1 MEDDV
6 TGDQLPENGGTDGM
20 RAALISGV
28 GQVDLVEVD
37 EAAPRPGTLTVDIT
51 LCGICGTEVGSY
63 RSGVLHS
70 PSVCGHEWVG
80 VVSAVGAQ
88 VDPGLEGERVVIGV
102 CAPCGSCP
110 ECRAG
115 YAENCR
121 VANRM
126 ARGKDPLAPGHGGFA
141 RRITVA
147 ADRVVAA
154 NPALSDVQAAV
165 VEPAAVAFH
174 GIRRSSIRPG
184 DLVAVLGAGPIGLLA
199 MQFARVAGAGHVVM
213 VEPSDRRRRL
223 AAELGADEAVAPDEA
238 GDRTMALSGEVGVD
252 VVVEASGVPALL
264 QTAVDLTRAGGTVT
278 LLSYLSRPSEV
289 NGARIMARETHI
301 VGANAYTRS
310 DFRRTMDLIADG
322 RVRVEPMH
330 TRTVGLAG
338 LPEALA
344 DLAAGIGDD
353 VKVLV
358 DPTVEVQ

>member
-1 MEDDV
+1 
-6 TGDQLPENGGTDGM
+6 M
-20 RAALISGV
+20 RAALITGERRIEH
-28 GQVDLVEVD
+28 VEVG
-37 EAAPRPGTLTVDIT
+37 EAGPTAGTLTVDIT
-51 LCGICGTEVGSY
+51 LCGICGTEVGSF

-110 ECRAG
+110 ECQAG
-115 YAENCR
+115 YPENCR
-121 VANRM
+121 VANLM
-126 ARGKDPLAPGHGGFA
+126 ARGKDPMAPAHGGFA
-141 RRITVA
+141 KRITVA
-147 ADRVVAA
+147 ADRVVPAH
-154 NPALSDVQAAV
+154 PALTDVQAAV

-174 GIRRSSIRPG
+174 GISRSGIRPG

-199 MQFARVAGAGHVVM
+199 MQFARAAGAGHVTM
-213 VEPSDRRRRL
+213 IEPSDRRRRL
-223 AAELGADEAVAPDEA
+223 AVELGADEAVAPEQA
-238 GDRTMALSGEVGVD
+238 AERTLAQSGEVGAD

-264 QTAVDLTRAGGTVT
+264 QAAVDLTRAGGTVT

-289 NGARIMARETHI
+289 NGARIMARETRI
-301 VGANAYTRS
+301 VGANAYTRA

-330 TRTVGLAG
+330 TRTVGLDG
-338 LPEALA
+338 LPEALEG
-344 DLAAGIGDD
+344 LAAGTGDD

-358 DPTVEVQ
+358 DPSMEVQ

>member
-1 MEDDV
+1 
-6 TGDQLPENGGTDGM
+6 M
-20 RAALISGV
+20 RAALITGERLV
-28 GQVDLVEVD
+28 ELVEVAD
-37 EAAPRPGTLTVDIT
+37 APPGPGTLTVEIS
-51 LCGICGTEVGSY
+51 LCGICGTEVGSF

-80 VVSAVGAQ
+80 VVSSVGAG
-88 VDPGLEGERVVIGV
+88 VDAGLEGERVVIGV

-115 YAENCR
+115 YGEYCR
-121 VANRM
+121 VANMM
-126 ARGKDPLAPGHGGFA
+126 ARGKDPLAPDHGGFA

-147 ADRVVAA
+147 ADRVVPAS
-154 NPALSDVQAAV
+154 PALSDVQAAV

-174 GIRRSSIRPG
+174 GIRRSGIRPG

-199 MQFARVAGAGHVVM
+199 MQFARAAGAGHVVM
-213 VEPSDRRRRL
+213 VEPSERRRRL
-223 AAELGADEAVAPDEA
+223 ATELGADEAVAPDEA
-238 GDRTMALSGEVGVD
+238 RDTTLAQSGDVGVD
-252 VVVEASGVPALL
+252 VVVEASGVPSLL

-322 RVRVEPMH
+322 RVRIEPMH
-330 TRTVGLAG
+330 TRTVGLDG

-344 DLAAGIGDD
+344 DLAAGTGDD

-358 DPTVEVQ
+358 DPKMEVQ

>member
-1 MEDDV
+1 
-6 TGDQLPENGGTDGM
+6 M
-20 RAALISGV
+20 RAALITGERRIELV
-28 GQVDLVEVD
+28 DVPEAPPGQ
-37 EAAPRPGTLTVDIT
+37 GTLTVDVS

-80 VVSAVGAQ
+80 IVSAVGSQ
-88 VDPGLEGERVVIGV
+88 VDAGLEGERVVIGV

-115 YAENCR
+115 YSENCR
-121 VANRM
+121 VANLM
-126 ARGKDPLAPGHGGFA
+126 ARGKDPLAPAHGGFA
-141 RRITVA
+141 RQITVA
-147 ADRVVAA
+147 ADRVVPA
-154 NPALSDVQAAV
+154 NPRLSDVQAAV

-174 GIRRSSIRPG
+174 GIRRSGIRPG
-184 DLVAVLGAGPIGLLA
+184 DLVVVLGAGPIGLLA
-199 MQFARVAGAGHVVM
+199 MQFARAAGAGHVTM
-213 VEPSDRRRRL
+213 IEPAEHRRGL
-223 AAELGADEAVAPDEA
+223 ATELGADAAVAPEEA
-238 GDRTMALSGEVGVD
+238 ADHVLALSDEVGAD

-289 NGARIMARETHI
+289 NGARIMARETRI
-301 VGANAYTRS
+301 VGANAYTRA

-330 TRTVGLAG
+330 TRTVGLDG
-338 LPEALA
+338 LPGALA
-344 DLAAGIGDD
+344 DLAAAVGGD

-358 DPTVEVQ
+358 DPREGES